1 MGTISACLA
10 YCASNFD
17 PVFAFAI
24 MVAQFFSVVTAG
36 VTGTFAPLVFTF
48 ICNRDPGK
56 RGGPLETAIQDI
68 VGSFA
73 LMFLSYKILEFFG
86 PLDIDPN
93 NDMCGEIKS

>member
-24 MVAQFFSVVTAG
+24 MVAQFFS
-36 VTGTFAPLVFTF
+36 F